1 MGRRAVRVEAEEVF
15 RGEYRYPL
23 ALPVFGAPV
32 PGKVNPY
39 LVIVSSDPLVSI
51 RVSVLEPPERGAPS
65 VSVAG
70 VRLGWRFELAVKS
83 FVDALSSRLEE
94 PLALRLE
101 VGVDGVSYPPAA
113 PVYAAA
119 SLSIVSAVSEA
130 AGYSLEPGEALEAA
144 SGIDRDAA
152 VWLDY
157 LDGLRRA
164 LLEARS
170 MVYRW
175 GEDPVPLGAGSAAE
189 LELVGEED
197 IGQDYSRRFGDP
209 VLSAASR
216 LAGVSVLGLATGLQR
231 GETLFNEA
239 FEEAARVDDALFYM
253 LYGAQPAGEGCK
265 WTPSLQRV
273 YGVCLPGR
281 GMGDRVAFTL

>member
-1 MGRRAVRVEAEEVF
+1 MSGEPGEVF

-23 ALPVFGAPV
+23 AVPVFGAPV

-39 LVIVSSDPLVSI
+39 LVLVTSDPLVSV
-51 RVSVLEPPERGAPS
+51 RVVVLEPPGSGAPV
-65 VSVAG
+65 VSIAG
-70 VRLGWRFELAVKS
+70 ARLGWRFELAVKS
-83 FVDALSSRLEE
+83 FVDTLSARLEE
-94 PLALRLE
+94 PLALRIE
-101 VGVDGVSYPPAA
+101 VGVDHVSYPPAA
-113 PVYAAA
+113 PVYAAV
-119 SLSIVSAVSEA
+119 SLSVVSAVSEA

-144 SGIDRDAA
+144 SSIDRDAA

-164 LLEARS
+164 LLDAES
-170 MVYRW
+170 LVYRW
-175 GEDPVPLGAGSAAE
+175 GEDPVPLGTGASVE

-197 IGQDYSRRFGDP
+197 IGQDYSQRLGDP

-216 LAGVSVLGLATGLQR
+216 LAGVAVLSLVSGLR
-231 GETLFNEA
+231 GGEALFQEA

-281 GMGDRVAFTL
+281 GMGDRVAFML